1 METEYECIT
10 CRDYFQTPKPKIMAE
25 LDQSS
30 GKNKKRSG
38 VRRSKKLS
46 TRVDLT
52 PMVDLGFLLITF
64 FIFTTSLSRP
74 TALAMKLPKDVPDRM
89 KQKQPASG
97 ALTILLTGNDR
108 VYYYL
113 GDDLR
118 TTQLTSLAGIRSVI
132 LAKKIKTNPSDFMVI
147 VKPGREASFRSI
159 IQILDEMNISAI
171 KKYALVEISPEEKS
185 WMSKIE

>member
-1 METEYECIT
+1 MLKEGFRYCLWNQNKYASHTETI
-10 CRDYFQTPKPKIMAE
+10 FNPKPKTMAE

-30 GKNKKRSG
+30 AANKKRPG

-74 TALAMKLPKDVPDRM
+74 TTLAMKLPKDVPDNI

-97 ALTILLTGNDR
+97 ALTVLLAGNDR
-108 VYYYL
+108 VFYYER
-113 GDDLR
+113 DDLR
-118 TTQLTSLAGIRSVI
+118 TMQLISPAGIQTVI
-132 LAKKIKTNPSDFMVI
+132 LAKKIKTNASDFMVI
-147 VKPGREASFRSI
+147 MKHRPGSI
-159 IQILDEMNISAI
+159 IQKCYSDTGRNEYQCC
-171 KKYALVEISPEEKS
+171 KKICTG
-185 WMSKIE
+185 

>member
-1 METEYECIT
+1 MQ
-10 CRDYFQTPKPKIMAE
+10 RLFSTPKPITMAE
-25 LDQSS
+25 LDQSTS
-30 GKNKKRSG
+30 ANKKRPG

-74 TALAMKLPKDVPDRM
+74 TALAMKLPKDEPDDI

-97 ALTILLTGNDR
+97 ALTVLLAGNDR
-108 VYYYL
+108 VYYYER
-113 GDDLR
+113 DDLR
-118 TTQLTSLAGIRSVI
+118 TMQLTSPVGIRTVI
-132 LAKKIKTNPSDFMVI
+132 LAKKIKTNPANFMVI
-147 VKPGREASFRSI
+147 VKPGREASFKNI
-159 IQILDEMNISAI
+159 IQILDEMNISAV

-185 WMSKIE
+185 WLSKIE

>member
-1 METEYECIT
+1 
-10 CRDYFQTPKPKIMAE
+10 MAE

-30 GKNKKRSG
+30 AAHKKRPG

-74 TALAMKLPKDVPDRM
+74 TALAMKLPKDVPDSIR
-89 KQKQPASG
+89 QKQPASG
-97 ALTILLTGNDR
+97 ALTVLLTGNDR
-108 VYYYL
+108 VFYYE
-113 GDDLR
+113 GNDLR
-118 TTQLTSLAGIRSVI
+118 TTQLTSLTGIRSVI

-147 VKPGREASFRSI
+147 VKPGRDASFRNI
-159 IQILDEMNISAI
+159 IQILDEMNISAV
-171 KKYALVEISPEEKS
+171 KKYALVEISTAEKS

>member
-1 METEYECIT
+1 
-10 CRDYFQTPKPKIMAE
+10 MAE
-25 LDQSS
+25 LDTSS
-30 GKNKKRSG
+30 ATNKKRPG

-74 TALAMKLPKDVPDRM
+74 TALGMKLPKDVPDKMR
-89 KQKQPASG
+89 QKQPASG
-97 ALTILLTGNDR
+97 ALTLLLAANDH
-108 VYYYL
+108 VFYYE

-118 TTQLTSLAGIRSVI
+118 TTQRTSLAGIRSVI

-147 VKPGREASFRSI
+147 VKPGREASFRNI
-159 IQILDEMNISAI
+159 IQVLDEMNISAV
-171 KKYALVEISPEEKS
+171 KKYALVEISPEEKN
-185 WMSKIE
+185 WMTKIE